1 MKGDRG
7 LRTSHPEPLRG
18 CGLVGRADKVLG
30 TESLVGGA
38 IEELC
43 LSEVGGSTRCWEWS
57 KVRLGSQLTETPV
70 TDGLQTEHFQGEEAA
85 LQA

>member
-1 MKGDRG
+1 MWPGRKGRQG
-7 LRTSHPEPLRG
+7 VRHREPNG
-18 CGLVGRADKVLG
+18 
-30 TESLVGGA
+30 GGA

-57 KVRLGSQLTETPV
+57 KVRLGSQLTETPM